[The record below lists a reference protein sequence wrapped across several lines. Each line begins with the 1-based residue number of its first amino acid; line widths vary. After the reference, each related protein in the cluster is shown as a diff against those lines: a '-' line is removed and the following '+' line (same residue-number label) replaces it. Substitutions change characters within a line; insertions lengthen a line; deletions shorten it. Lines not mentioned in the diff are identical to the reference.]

1 MLYRGIGEDVKEQKR
16 KKTTRSMYWKR
27 VQRENVR
34 RMLLTSVCFCVLFL
48 LCAIVLR
55 INSEQIINAKILW
68 VLLVLEEAYAMTF
81 GWRAY
86 RWLSGER
93 RGNIQLEVSGFWIIF
108 ETVLIVGALV
118 AGDTFFKLVVYW
130 IMTAVL
136 AIGPLYNN
144 REFLTSLAVQIV
156 ALVVLI
162 ICQKLGMQ
170 TIIYLAAN
178 QLMCGIISRQGYY
191 NFLRRAEDAEA
202 IDTAKNLSETDPMT
216 KLLNRRGLERRIE
229 RMWNICLRANKK
241 VAVIMID
248 IDNFKKYNDSFGHL
262 EGDNCI
268 RKVSEQI
275 HNMIRKKSELAARV
289 GGEEFVIFL
298 PDMDKAQALNWA
310 IKLKENVEKLCIQQA
325 DSNFLPIVSISVGVT
340 WGYARKNGSFAQ
352 MQEQADEALYGAKKS
367 GRACV
372 YMEENC
378 YAKTRTTGKIQGS
391 YEKAFRSLG

>member
-1 MLYRGIGEDVKEQKR
+1 M
-16 KKTTRSMYWKR
+16 
-27 VQRENVR
+27 
-34 RMLLTSVCFCVLFL
+34 
-48 LCAIVLR
+48 
-55 INSEQIINAKILW
+55 
-68 VLLVLEEAYAMTF
+68 
-81 GWRAY
+81 
-86 RWLSGER
+86 
-93 RGNIQLEVSGFWIIF
+93 
-108 ETVLIVGALV
+108 